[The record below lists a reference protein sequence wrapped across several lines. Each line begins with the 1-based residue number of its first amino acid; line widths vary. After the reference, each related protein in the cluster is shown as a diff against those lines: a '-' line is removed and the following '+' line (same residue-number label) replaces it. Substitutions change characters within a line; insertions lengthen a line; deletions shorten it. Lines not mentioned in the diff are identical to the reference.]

1 MSTKKPMKAPQMV
14 FLAAGVIA
22 SDLSAPAIRVSEA
35 SDMGGH
41 PSLGPDNRIGAT
53 WQSPLHRH
61 RSRKRDNYLSIFD
74 PAKSTRKT
82 AVPVREGGHPN
93 GGARAAGVARRGRSG
108 WWAGLEGPGAEMVRR
123 RGAPGCGWS
132 EPRADHRRR
141 RAP

>member
-14 FLAAGVIA
+14 FFASGVIA

-74 PAKSTRKT
+74 PVSQ
-82 AVPVREGGHPN
+82 H
-93 GGARAAGVARRGRSG
+93 ARLLPAAERGLGSG
-108 WWAGLEGPGAEMVRR
+108 SLVWL
-123 RGAPGCGWS
+123 S
-132 EPRADHRRR
+132 
-141 RAP
+141 